1 MKTFLHKHRKSPYF
15 YYLYKLENEKLFKE
29 FIVVGFRFYV
39 CWCSSKRRS
48 LQTTTTKKTEIII
61 RKEEHYINQHQEKK
75 FYFIFLYLYYFLLLF
90 LFHLLILFF
99 ISTQIHY
106 MSAINKENLY
116 IYFFNTHTTENCD
129 CRETLY
135 TYFDRENIKH
145 CQWNEI
151 KKTNILQ
158 NVFFVIFFV
167 CFIMLF
173 PMSYQIR

>member
-1 MKTFLHKHRKSPYF
+1 MIFLYSYLSGRLISSWCAFHYSFCNTCNDLETSNKYILNRQIQSRSYLFLKH
-15 YYLYKLENEKLFKE
+15 
-29 FIVVGFRFYV
+29 V
-39 CWCSSKRRS
+39 
-48 LQTTTTKKTEIII
+48 LQQKVLKNAPQNLILLT
-61 RKEEHYINQHQEKK
+61 EEHYINQHQEKK

-145 CQWNEI
+145 CQ
-151 KKTNILQ
+151 
-158 NVFFVIFFV
+158 
-167 CFIMLF
+167 
-173 PMSYQIR
+173 